1 MAFAGGAA
9 AAAAHR
15 RRKMEEE
22 EETVGY
28 SEADLTD
35 DWEFKIVRSVMGRF
49 DDPAVFRS
57 VVQEESRAGW
67 QLLEKF
73 DDNRIRFK
81 RPRAA
86 REQDGYLP
94 SGVDPY
100 RTRYG
105 ISELRFAALLIT
117 GMFVVIGVVVAIA
130 NVAH

>member
-1 MAFAGGAA
+1 MAFVGGTA

-15 RRKMEEE
+15 RRLMEE

-28 SEADLTD
+28 SADELAE

-105 ISELRFAALLIT
+105 ISEAQLAAVIIGVMLAVIA
-117 GMFVVIGVVVAIA
+117 VVIVFG
-130 NVAH
+130 NVLG